1 MAESASARSVS
12 ASELGQPSVPVSL
25 ANRYHQI
32 RTFSQQLCEPLVPE
46 DYVVQSMP
54 DASPTKWH
62 LAHTTWFFETLVLQ
76 EASPEY
82 RPFSTEFKYLF
93 NSYYNSLGDQFPRPR
108 RGMLSRPTVDEVF
121 AYRAHVDEAM
131 SGLFQSGRLSENE
144 NLSAVLEIGLHH
156 EQQHQELLLTD
167 LKHML
172 AQNPTYPVY
181 REVAEMDRQLCVPL
195 HWQRWDE
202 GLYSIG
208 SNGDSFIYDNE
219 GPRHRQFQTAF
230 EMANRPITAGEFLAF
245 MRDGGYGRPELWLS
259 EGWARV
265 QQEGWS
271 HPLYWV
277 ERDGQW
283 HHFTLGGLRA
293 IDSIAPV
300 CHVSYFEADAF
311 ARWFDARL
319 PTEAEWEIVA
329 SAEPIQGN
337 FVESECFHPTAA
349 EGHNGDMRQLFGDV
363 WEWTQSAYSAYP
375 GYQPVAGPLG
385 EYNGKFMCGQ
395 FVLRGG
401 SCATS
406 QSHIRPTYRNFFPPH
421 ARWQFSGIRLARDLS
436 G

>member
-1 MAESASARSVS
+1 MAESSSALNASANDLNSPPV
-12 ASELGQPSVPVSL
+12 PSSL
-25 ANRYHQI
+25 AEQYRLV
-32 RTFSQQLCEPLVPE
+32 RTFSHRLCEPLSPE
-46 DYVVQSMP
+46 DFVVQSMP

-76 EASPEY
+76 EALPEY
-82 RPFSTEFKYLF
+82 KPFSTEFKYLF
-93 NSYYNSLGDQFPRPR
+93 NSYYNTLGEQFSRPR
-108 RGMLSRPTVDEVF
+108 RGMLSRPTVEEVH
-121 AYRAHVDEAM
+121 AYRTHVDDAM
-131 SGLFQSGRLSENE
+131 ARLFSSGRLEE
-144 NLSAVLEIGLHH
+144 DAALSSVLEIGLHH

-167 LKHML
+167 LKHMF

-181 REVAEMDRQLCVPL
+181 REIVQSDRQLCVPL
-195 HWQRWDE
+195 NWQRWEE

-208 SNGDSFIYDNE
+208 SAGDSFAYDIE
-219 GPRHRQFQTAF
+219 GPRHRHFQPAF
-230 EMANRPITAGEFLAF
+230 DVSNRLIMAGEFLGF
-245 MRDGGYGRPELWLS
+245 MRDGGYKRPDLWLS

-265 QQEGWS
+265 QQDGWS

-293 IDSIAPV
+293 VNPIEPV

-311 ARWFDARL
+311 ARWFGARL
-319 PTEAEWEIVA
+319 PTESEWEIVA
-329 SAEPIQGN
+329 SAEPIEGN
-337 FVESECFHPTAA
+337 FVEAERFHPVAA
-349 EGHNGDMRQLFGDV
+349 EGVNGDMRQLFGDV
-363 WEWTQSAYSAYP
+363 WEWTQSAYGAYP

-406 QSHIRPTYRNFFPPH
+406 LSHIRATYRNFFPPD
-421 ARWQFSGIRLARDLS
+421 ARWQFSGIRLARDVDV
-436 G
+436 